1 MILIISRQQGK
12 DMNLI
17 REMTENEFLLMLINE
32 EQYIEQLEKIVKAVE
47 KSHTKICY
55 VCLNKSYQDITK
67 ELKARKIDTSR
78 FLFIDVLTSHY
89 KKPEACENCIFLSS
103 PANLDELKDAIKD
116 AMKVGCNAIIMDTV
130 STLLVYQEASSI
142 ISFTHKIMT
151 NGNKGVKKIFIVL
164 KEDPLSEESRMLVD
178 DLNMFADK
186 KIEITKDLL
195 R

>member
-1 MILIISRQQGK
+1 
-12 DMNLI
+12 MNLLK
-17 REMTENEFLLMLINE
+17 EMTENEFLLMLINE

-55 VCLNKSYQDITK
+55 VCLNKPYQDITN

-78 FLFIDVLTSHY
+78 FIFIDVLSSHY
-89 KKPEACENCIFLSS
+89 KKQEPCENCIFLQS
-103 PANLDELKDAIKD
+103 PANLDELKDAI
-116 AMKVGCNAIIMDTV
+116 KVGCNAIIMDTV
-130 STLLVYQEASSI
+130 STLLVYQDASSI
-142 ISFTHKIMT
+142 ISFTHKLLT
-151 NGNKGVKKIFIVL
+151 DGNKGVKKIFIVL